1 MLDMMAQAPAAYF
14 LGGGVVV
21 GFAALMVGR
30 PAMLRRLWRS
40 RWRIVLPFLA
50 VLGALAFTGALRLI
64 APYVPASLTRAYGV
78 PRNCAQAR
86 AMGYASARIGTPG
99 YFRHLDADGDGISCE
114 PLPRPRHHW

>member
-14 LGGGVVV
+14 LGGGVAA
-21 GFAALMVGR
+21 GLAALMVAR
-30 PAMLRRLWRS
+30 PALLRRPWRS
-40 RWRIVLPFLA
+40 RWGIALPFLA
-50 VLGALAFTGALRLI
+50 VLGALAFTGALRLV

-114 PLPRPRHHW
+114 PPPRPRRHW